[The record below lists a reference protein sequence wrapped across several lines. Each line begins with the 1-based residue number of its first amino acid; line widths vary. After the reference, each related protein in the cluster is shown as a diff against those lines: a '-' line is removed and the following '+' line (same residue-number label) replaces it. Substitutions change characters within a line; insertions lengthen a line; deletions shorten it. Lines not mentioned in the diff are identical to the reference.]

1 MQASARLQRATGG
14 MSRCRA
20 SITDIHIILTLNVT
34 AGVSPPAE
42 GDGRY
47 EPLPGVGAVVAVVG
61 TAHVRGIIR
70 AWGEALRDQAVAQ
83 YVD

>member
-1 MQASARLQRATGG
+1 MAEWKPCCHRQQQVSTKPTPSNPA
-14 MSRCRA
+14 
-20 SITDIHIILTLNVT
+20 

-61 TAHVRGIIR
+61 TAHVRGITR
-70 AWGEALRDQAVAQ
+70 AWGDALQDQAVAQ
-83 YVD
+83 YVE